1 MVDPSMPWS
10 LKGISEEARDYAK
23 SASAAADIP
32 VGSWLSAVIQAAA
45 LQDGLVRRD
54 GTDGA
59 VAEVP
64 PIEPAPAPPPGTVQN
79 ARNPGLFAGDRS
91 SNTIERA
98 VEFVSSYGVEPEG
111 PVRDEDLIEDPDF
124 LQAELDALEAR
135 LAQSDA
141 ASDAAIEPVVREI
154 ERLRKRLESLRT
166 R

>member
-10 LKGISEEARDYAK
+10 LKGISDEAREYAK

-32 VGSWLSAVIQAAA
+32 VGSWLSAVIHAAA

-54 GTDGA
+54 GSAGA
-59 VAEVP
+59 VSEIPPADPPRTTAEKP
-64 PIEPAPAPPPGTVQN
+64 PAPRA
-79 ARNPGLFAGDRS
+79 AGLFAGDRS

-135 LAQSDA
+135 LSASDA
-141 ASDAAIEPVVREI
+141 ATDAAIEPLIREI
-154 ERLRKRLESLRT
+154 ERLRGRLESIRS